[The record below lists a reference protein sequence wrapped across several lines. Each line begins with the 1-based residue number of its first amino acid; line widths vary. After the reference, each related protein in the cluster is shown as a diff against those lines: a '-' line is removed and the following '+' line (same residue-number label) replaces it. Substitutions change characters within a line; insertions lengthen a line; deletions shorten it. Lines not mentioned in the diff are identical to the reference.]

1 VAGRSVAGMAIDT
14 TLAAHPVAAALAAV
28 DAALDDTAEAGV
40 WSLSDEQLLAAVERS
55 ERALARLAG
64 LQLRL
69 VAETDLRALPARH
82 GAPSTA
88 AWLRHRL
95 RLDPRTAGRLVQL
108 ATDPDAT
115 ATRAA
120 VGAGQ
125 VSPAQ
130 AQVIRG
136 TVAALPPSVR
146 AEAEEFLLG
155 EAGGFDPVQLGKLGK
170 HLREV
175 VDPDRAARDE
185 RATHARRELSIVDNG
200 DGTHAVRGLL
210 DDEAA
215 ATVRSALDPLA
226 APCPAADGTPD
237 PRPPKQRHADA
248 LVELARRALDHGRLL
263 PGARGARPHV
273 SLTAGLDTLQ
283 RLAGAPAAELD
294 WAGPVTAETLRRIAC
309 DALLRLV
316 LLDGH
321 GVPLHVG
328 REHRTVTPGLWAA
341 LLIRDRGCVFPGCT
355 RPASWCAAHHVVFW
369 SDGGE
374 TKLDNLALLCDHHH
388 RVVHH
393 DGWHIQFGPDGHPE
407 LIPPPWIDPNAA

>member
-1 VAGRSVAGMAIDT
+1 
-14 TLAAHPVAAALAAV
+14 
-28 DAALDDTAEAGV
+28 
-40 WSLSDEQLLAAVERS
+40 
-55 ERALARLAG
+55 
-64 LQLRL
+64 
-69 VAETDLRALPARH
+69 
-82 GAPSTA
+82 
-88 AWLRHRL
+88 
-95 RLDPRTAGRLVQL
+95 
-108 ATDPDAT
+108 
-115 ATRAA
+115 
-120 VGAGQ
+120 
-125 VSPAQ
+125 
-130 AQVIRG
+130 
-136 TVAALPPSVR
+136 
-146 AEAEEFLLG
+146 
-155 EAGGFDPVQLGKLGK
+155 
-170 HLREV
+170 

-185 RATHARRELSIVDNG
+185 RAAQERRELSIVDNG

-393 DGWHIQFGPDGHPE
+393 DGWHIQFAPDGHPQ
-407 LIPPPWIDPNAA
+407 LIPPPWIDADQTPRRNTYWRIRDHLPPPDGP